1 MCQGA
6 SKSNWNSAMSP
17 PLFLP
22 KFLELKSEEH
32 SNILL
37 NFALLGEHDSF
48 CLFFSKAQTRASKDG
63 STHPMLRDLLETH
76 YGSHQFCISK
86 KNILPAHVWSPI
98 CTKFKAPEV
107 MSLQYLK
114 SKLRKCW
121 SMSWENLIGLWHIF
135 LSFKLHVSL
144 GVQFQYI
151 YIYMDE
157 LCSHLIPIYE
167 YMYIY
172 IFLLAVEPLYTTVH
186 LQKK

>member
-1 MCQGA
+1 MYVLRKSRDIPYLWSTINSLCCAFYPSILLSASPLVEKKNLLLMCQGA

-37 NFALLGEHDSF
+37 NFDLLGEHDSF

-114 SKLRKCW
+114 SKLRKC
-121 SMSWENLIGLWHIF
+121 
-135 LSFKLHVSL
+135 
-144 GVQFQYI
+144 
-151 YIYMDE
+151 
-157 LCSHLIPIYE
+157 
-167 YMYIY
+167 
-172 IFLLAVEPLYTTVH
+172 
-186 LQKK
+186 

>member
-1 MCQGA
+1 MACQNPAGTRPCLLL
-6 SKSNWNSAMSP
+6 SFCLSLWSWS
-17 PLFLP
+17 
-22 KFLELKSEEH
+22 LKSTA
-32 SNILL
+32 IFFL
-37 NFALLGEHDSF
+37 NFALLGEHDSFRLFFCLFF

-151 YIYMDE
+151 YIYIWMNYV
-157 LCSHLIPIYE
+157 L
-167 YMYIY
+167 
-172 IFLLAVEPLYTTVH
+172 T
-186 LQKK
+186 